1 MKSKALK
8 MAYKVPSASFLTP
21 VPAILISD
29 LLVVPGIFHVHLGYG
44 ASFSLYLGFLH
55 PDPCIV
61 FSLSGLHSNTSS
73 SGKLPSPL
81 SFGFQPFIHT
91 PFPAFFSFTFIII

>member
-1 MKSKALK
+1 

-44 ASFSLYLGFLH
+44 ASFSLHLGFLH

-61 FSLSGLHSNTSS
+61 FSL
-73 SGKLPSPL
+73 
-81 SFGFQPFIHT
+81 
-91 PFPAFFSFTFIII
+91 